1 MTLRSFFAAIALS
14 FLWSGNAF
22 GEIRC
27 TVTVAVS
34 PQVELVSSIAKA
46 QALLFGNQDNS
57 VNMIIRPHTLNPGGR
72 TAVRSGQGYASTA
85 LSISPYAGSTTYNA
99 VVTCIAEQ
107 MGFELDRQTQSASAT
122 TPATLPDYKDIE
134 PRNCTPIWDAEGMT
148 WIDPEC
154 DTPILL
160 DLGGR
165 GYKLTSASDGV
176 SFNIRDDGVARQIGW
191 TAPDSE
197 VAFLVRDRNGDG
209 SIDTGAELFGNA
221 TPLASGRRAAN
232 GFVALA
238 ELDGNG
244 DAVLDQEDAVWPSL
258 WLWVDRNHNGI
269 SSPEELQAVQGS
281 NIRWIGVAFEV
292 VNRRDPWGNTF
303 RFMSRF
309 GMASGSGHGGTRLF
323 YDVLLT
329 R

>member
-1 MTLRSFFAAIALS
+1 MTARSMFAAIALS
-14 FLWSGNAF
+14 FSVSSHAF
-22 GEIRC
+22 GEFRC

-46 QALLFGNQDNS
+46 QALLAGTQDNS
-57 VNMIIRPHTLNPGGR
+57 VNMIIRPHTLDPGGK
-72 TAVRSGQGYASTA
+72 TAVRSGAGYASTA

-99 VVTCIAEQ
+99 SVTCIAEQ
-107 MGFELDRQTQSASAT
+107 MGFEVDRQTQNASAT
-122 TPATLPDYKDIE
+122 TPAALPDYKDTE

-154 DTPILL
+154 DTPILF
-160 DLGGR
+160 DLGGL
-165 GYKLTSASDGV
+165 GYKLTSADDGV

-191 TAPDSE
+191 TAPNSE
-197 VAFLVRDRNGDG
+197 VAFLARDRNGNG

-221 TPLASGRRAAN
+221 TPLASGVSAAN
-232 GFVALA
+232 GFAALA
-238 ELDGNG
+238 EMDGNG

-258 WLWVDRNHNGI
+258 RLWVDRNHDGI
-269 SSPEELQAVQGS
+269 SSPDELQAVQGS

-292 VNRRDPWGNTF
+292 VNRRDRWGNTF

-309 GMASGSGHGGTRLF
+309 GVASTGGHGGTRLF